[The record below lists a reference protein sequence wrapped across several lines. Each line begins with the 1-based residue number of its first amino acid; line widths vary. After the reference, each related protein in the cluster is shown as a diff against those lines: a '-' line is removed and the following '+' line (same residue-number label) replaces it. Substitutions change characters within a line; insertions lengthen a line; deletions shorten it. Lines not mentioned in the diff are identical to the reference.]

1 MRKSKTV
8 ITKKENRAGYF
19 FILPFIIGFLLFTII
34 PVIASL
40 YLSFTKYDILSSPK
54 WIGLSNY
61 IKMFT
66 GDKVFWTSFR
76 VTFFYALVS
85 VPLKLLMS
93 LLVAMLLVKPRAENG
108 FFRAIYY
115 IPSILGGSI
124 AIAVVWIRLFA
135 TDGVVNSL
143 LNKVGV
149 SANISWLSRTDTA
162 IWTLI
167 ILAIWQFGS
176 SMLIFTSGL
185 QQIPQELYEASRVD
199 GAGKM
204 RQFFKIT
211 LPMLTPVIFFNLVQQ
226 MINGFMAFTSSY
238 VITGG
243 DPLNST
249 LFYSV
254 YLYRQAFQF
263 FKMGYAS
270 AMAWFMLF
278 IVALMTLL
286 IFKSSDKWVFYE
298 NK

>member
-1 MRKSKTV
+1 MKRNKTL
-8 ITKKENRAGYF
+8 ITKKENSAGYF
-19 FILPFIIGFLLFTII
+19 FIFPFILGFLLFTII

-54 WIGLSNY
+54 WTGLSNY

-66 GDKVFWTSFR
+66 NDKVFWTSFR

-93 LLVAMLLVKPRAENG
+93 LVVAMLLAKPKAENG

-135 TDGVVNSL
+135 TDGVVNSI
-143 LNKVGV
+143 LNNAGID
-149 SANISWLSRTDTA
+149 ANISWLSRTDTA

-185 QQIPQELYEASRVD
+185 QQIPKELYEASRVD

-263 FKMGYAS
+263 SKMGYAS

-278 IVALMTLL
+278 IVALMT
-286 IFKSSDKWVFYE
+286 IFVFKSSDKWVFYE

>member
-211 LPMLTPVIFFNLVQQ
+211 LPMLTAVIFFNLVQQ